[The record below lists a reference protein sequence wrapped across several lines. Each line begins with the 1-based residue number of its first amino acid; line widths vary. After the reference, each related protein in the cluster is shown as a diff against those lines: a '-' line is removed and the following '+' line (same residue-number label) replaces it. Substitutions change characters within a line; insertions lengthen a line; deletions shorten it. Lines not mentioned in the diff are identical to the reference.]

1 MNEIK
6 PFDDVYFNLVKEN
19 LSKFIIYEPDFTHIT
34 ANWSELVESFSDEI
48 IMQYSVGD
56 YSGDYYFVIKL
67 KSYYGFVSIAYGSC
81 SGCDALEGCESL
93 DELNSL
99 QNSVWNDIRWFSTLD
114 DLKQW
119 AIKYD
124 WEGCEYISGEQ
135 LIEFKNVMNA
145 LSN

>member
-1 MNEIK
+1 LIC
-6 PFDDVYFNLVKEN
+6 
-19 LSKFIIYEPDFTHIT
+19 
-34 ANWSELVESFSDEI
+34 A
-48 IMQYSVGD
+48 
-56 YSGDYYFVIKL
+56 
-67 KSYYGFVSIAYGSC
+67 
-81 SGCDALEGCESL
+81 
-93 DELNSL
+93 L

-119 AIKYD
+119 ANKYD

>member
-67 KSYYGFVSIAYGSC
+67 LIDF
-81 SGCDALEGCESL
+81 
-93 DELNSL
+93 
-99 QNSVWNDIRWFSTLD
+99 TLGINYI
-114 DLKQW
+114 
-119 AIKYD
+119 IKP
-124 WEGCEYISGEQ
+124 
-135 LIEFKNVMNA
+135 KHK
-145 LSN
+145 